1 VITEPQRIPKF
12 LKRQKVMLSLLDQAG
27 QPKNPLASEATTY
40 HAKNAVVLHIVNSQ
54 SDFICTVQTDDGSVF
69 LLTEDCLV
77 PVKDSP

>member
-1 VITEPQRIPKF
+1 MASKPKSTPKF
-12 LKRQKVMLSLLDQAG
+12 SKKQVVMLSLLDQAG

-40 HAKNAVVLHIVNSQ
+40 YAKNALVLHIVNSQ
-54 SDFICTVQTDDGSVF
+54 SDFIYTVQTDDGSVF